1 MNYVRDWRRPWII
14 REITDILSTCYS
26 YSVKFII
33 ITALIVGVLA
43 ITWAA
48 IWQYVIPLWVC
59 SNIPL
64 ANSIF
69 PFCKPQNSAPPSD
82 PTSSSNLKNPLIK
95 MPSVPTF
102 VEKTTELAERLSNV
116 DISAPHKLTE
126 VKISLIDLKSRVS
139 NSNIEQPTKQILTEK
154 IAELK
159 TSVESTTDNIHTM
172 LAGFGS
178 TLSRLEIYTRYA
190 LTYFTDESLTFTTSP
205 SSSSNTELVIVD
217 FENKIQSQFQH
228 YVENVENQVNRI
240 IHIAEDVHSQLRKF
254 IVITSL
260 PAEWLQLVAKIYYQ
274 DQY

>member
-1 MNYVRDWRRPWII
+1 
-14 REITDILSTCYS
+14 
-26 YSVKFII
+26 
-33 ITALIVGVLA
+33 LA
-43 ITWAA
+43 IALA
-48 IWQYVIPLWVC
+48 FIWQYVIPLWVC
-59 SNIPL
+59 GNIPF
-64 ANSIF
+64 ANSVF
-69 PFCKPQNSAPPSD
+69 PFCKPQNSPPPSD

-139 NSNIEQPTKQILTEK
+139 NSNIEQPMKQILTEK